1 VNPNRVIPRV
11 HEFSIGV
18 QHELPF
24 RSVVEVSY
32 VGSRGQELDVSNN
45 INAVSMAQLLQ
56 YGGSTNSPNLSNSVT
71 NPFAG
76 LLPSTSING
85 ATTTLQQLLL
95 PHPQFGSITEQNIPV
110 GKSWYNSLQMRFDKR
125 LTHGLNVM
133 VSYTYERWL
142 NATSYL
148 NAQDSITQTPER
160 TLSATD
166 APHRIVVDGNW
177 AIPLFANMHG
187 VAGALLKGW
196 QLNGIFVRESGFPLA
211 APSGFYSMGINP
223 VLSGANESKAFNTC
237 TWLTNGTTTN
247 CTFNGQTLPVAFV
260 QQAPNTLRTLSG
272 EFPSIRPPKVPNA
285 DLSMFKAFTLREHMR
300 LQFRAEAFN
309 ATNSPQFNPP
319 NTGLSGS
326 TAGQVTLTQ
335 VNDPRNVQL
344 SLRLLF

>member
-1 VNPNRVIPRV
+1 V

-18 QHELPF
+18 QEELPF
-24 RSVVEVSY
+24 RAVVEVSY
-32 VGSRGQELDVSNN
+32 VGSRSQELDVSNN
-45 INAVSMAQLLQ
+45 INAVTMAQLLQ

-85 ATTTLQQLLL
+85 ATTTLNQLLL

-125 LTHGLNVM
+125 VTHGLNVM
-133 VSYTYERWL
+133 VSYTYEKWL

-148 NAQDSITQTPER
+148 NAQDLITQTPER

-223 VLSGANESKAFNTC
+223 SLPGANESKAFNTC
-237 TWLTNGTTTN
+237 T
-247 CTFNGQTLPVAFV
+247 
-260 QQAPNTLRTLSG
+260 
-272 EFPSIRPPKVPNA
+272 
-285 DLSMFKAFTLREHMR
+285 
-300 LQFRAEAFN
+300 
-309 ATNSPQFNPP
+309 
-319 NTGLSGS
+319 
-326 TAGQVTLTQ
+326 
-335 VNDPRNVQL
+335 
-344 SLRLLF
+344 

>member
-1 VNPNRVIPRV
+1 MAHSR
-11 HEFSIGV
+11 
-18 QHELPF
+18 L
-24 RSVVEVSY
+24 RSVLEVSY
-32 VGSRGQELDVSNN
+32 VGSRSQELDVSNN
-45 INAVSMAQLLQ
+45 INAVTMAQLLQ
-56 YGGSTNSPNLSNSVT
+56 YGGSANSPNLSNSVT

-160 TLSATD
+160 TLSGTD
-166 APHRIVVDGNW
+166 TPHRIVVSGNW

-196 QLNGIFVRESGFPLA
+196 QLNGIFVRESGFPLG

-223 VLSGANESKAFNTC
+223 ALPGGNESKAFNTC
-237 TWLTNGTTTN
+237 TQLTNGTTTN
-247 CTFNGQTLPVAFV
+247 CTFNGQTLPVAFI
-260 QQAPNTLRTLSG
+260 QQAPNTPRVLSL

-309 ATNSPQFNPP
+309 ATNSPQFSTP

>member
-1 VNPNRVIPRV
+1 
-11 HEFSIGV
+11 
-18 QHELPF
+18 
-24 RSVVEVSY
+24 
-32 VGSRGQELDVSNN
+32 VGSRSQELDVSNN

-56 YGGSTNSPNLSNSVT
+56 YGGSINSPNLSNSVT

-110 GKSWYNSLQMRFDKR
+110 GDSWYNSLQVRFDKR
-125 LTHGLNVM
+125 VSHGLNVM

-142 NATSYL
+142 NATSYM
-148 NAQDSITQTPER
+148 NAQDPITQTPER

-177 AIPLFANMHG
+177 AIPLFANLHG

-196 QLNGIFVRESGFPLA
+196 QINGIFVRESGFPLA

-223 VLSGANESKAFNTC
+223 ALPGANESKAFNTC
-237 TWLTNGTTTN
+237 TLLTNLTTTN

-260 QQAPNTLRTLSG
+260 QQAPNTPRTLSL
-272 EFPSIRPPKVPNA
+272 EFPSLRPPKVPNA